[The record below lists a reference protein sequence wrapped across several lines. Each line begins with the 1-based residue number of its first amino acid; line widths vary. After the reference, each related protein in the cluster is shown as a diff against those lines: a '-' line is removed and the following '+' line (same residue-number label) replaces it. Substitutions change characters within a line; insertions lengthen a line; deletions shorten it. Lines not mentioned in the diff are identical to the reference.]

1 MMQIMIKAVILSR
14 IGVRG
19 GVDEFSR
26 GTVVTR
32 IVILVL
38 VVGTAG
44 GFVLA
49 VVGDAVGSVITVTTG
64 DRLNQFNGIVIIVV
78 LVVEDVVVVV
88 VLVVVLGNVVF
99 LVVVDVVDIVVR
111 TLATDDVVKGV
122 VEVVVVVIVVAV
134 DVVAVVVVVFAVV
147 VVFVVVVVVVAVVV
161 AVVVVVA
168 DVVVVDVVF
177 VIAFC
182 EDDGLSRSQVEP
194 QPTVWKDSERLQP
207 SSSGVMGVLC
217 VDTIIED
224 DELIQSGS
232 SSQSNLSLPSSVA

>member
-99 LVVVDVVDIVVR
+99 LVDVDVVGIVVR

-122 VEVVVVVIVVAV
+122 VEVVVVVAL
-134 DVVAVVVVVFAVV
+134 
-147 VVFVVVVVVVAVVV
+147 
-161 AVVVVVA
+161 VVVVA

-177 VIAFC
+177 VIVFC
-182 EDDGLSRSQVEP
+182 EDDGLSRSQVGP
-194 QPTVWKDSERLQP
+194 QSTVWKDSERSQP

>member
-49 VVGDAVGSVITVTTG
+49 VVGDAVGSVITG

-99 LVVVDVVDIVVR
+99 LVDVDVVGIVVR
-111 TLATDDVVKGV
+111 TLPTDDVVKGV
-122 VEVVVVVIVVAV
+122 VE
-134 DVVAVVVVVFAVV
+134 VV
-147 VVFVVVVVVVAVVV
+147 VVFVVVVVVVAVVF

-177 VIAFC
+177 VIVFC
-182 EDDGLSRSQVEP
+182 EDDGLSRSQVGP
-194 QPTVWKDSERLQP
+194 QSTVWKDSERSQP

-232 SSQSNLSLPSSVA
+232 SSQSNLSLPSSVT

>member
-1 MMQIMIKAVILSR
+1 MMQIMIKAVILGR

-99 LVVVDVVDIVVR
+99 LVDVDVVGIVVR
-111 TLATDDVVKGV
+111 TLPTDDVVKGV
-122 VEVVVVVIVVAV
+122 VEVVVVVAM
-134 DVVAVVVVVFAVV
+134 
-147 VVFVVVVVVVAVVV
+147 
-161 AVVVVVA
+161 VVVVA
-168 DVVVVDVVF
+168 DMVVVDVVF
-177 VIAFC
+177 VIVFC
-182 EDDGLSRSQVEP
+182 EDDGLSRSQVGP
-194 QPTVWKDSERLQP
+194 QATVWKDSERSQP